1 MRISDWSSDVC
12 SSDLRQLGQGSGFTI
27 PQELAERRAGR
38 RGLITYA
45 LVQQYF
51 ANGCRQTGQPCAV
64 LPFSD
69 RRPTEHEL
77 RRDSVHELSEFGVG
91 VARIQY
97 NPYATDRGR
106 GEKIGRA
113 SCREKGSQYV

>member
-69 RRPTEHEL
+69 RRPTEHGL
-77 RRDSVHELSEFGVG
+77 RRDYVHELLEFVVG
-91 VARIQY
+91 VARILS
-97 NPYATDRGR
+97 NPYATDRRR
-106 GEKIGRA
+106 GQQGDEEHRPGGGQ
-113 SCREKGSQYV
+113 SG